1 MGEQSDKTVD
11 RVVNEDA
18 DAEDFEGH
26 RLASESERLIERMDD
41 GSPERVATDS
51 EDDFEAHRMK
61 TDALKDRPHVG

>member
-26 RLASESERLIERMDD
+26 RLQDGTTDRTIDRTVDRTIDRLDS
-41 GSPERVATDS
+41 GS
-51 EDDFEAHRMK
+51 EDDFEAHRFVDK
-61 TDALKDRPHVG
+61 THDRTHD